1 MYNQAAAATAYQDT
15 GQKTGDPRE
24 LEANLLLQAAA
35 KLNRAKANGLKSDEL
50 DEALTFNRK
59 LWTIFVGELLDENHG
74 MPKAVRENLVN
85 LGIFTFNHTL
95 EIMTDPENKSVD
107 SLININKNIAEGL
120 RSTPA

>member
-1 MYNQAAAATAYQDT
+1 MYSQAAATAYQDI

-35 KLNRAKANGLKSDEL
+35 KLNRAKQNGLNSEEL

-59 LWTIFVGELLDENHG
+59 LWTIFVGELIDENHG
-74 MPKAVRENLVN
+74 MPKELRENLVN
-85 LGIFTFNHTL
+85 LGIFTFNHTMAVL
-95 EIMTDPENKSVD
+95 ADPQNKSVD

-120 RSTPA
+120 RSKPS

>member
-1 MYNQAAAATAYQDT
+1 MYNQAAAATAYQDI
-15 GQKTGDPRE
+15 GQQTGDPCE

-74 MPKAVRENLVN
+74 MPKQMRENLVN
-85 LGIFTFNHTL
+85 LGIFTFNHT
-95 EIMTDPENKSVD
+95 IDVMADPQNKSVD

-120 RSTPA
+120 RTKPA